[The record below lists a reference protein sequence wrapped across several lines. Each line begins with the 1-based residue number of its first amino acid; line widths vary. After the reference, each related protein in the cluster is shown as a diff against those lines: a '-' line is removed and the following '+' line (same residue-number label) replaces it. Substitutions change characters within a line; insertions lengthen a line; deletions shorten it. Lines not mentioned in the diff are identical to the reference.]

1 MAKKDD
7 RNQKSVYDE
16 VRAFEARYGDDFA
29 DLPAD
34 LPADLV
40 APVRT
45 AAARM
50 TRLRL
55 VQRL

>member
-7 RNQKSVYDE
+7 RNQKSVSDE
-16 VRAFEARYGDDFA
+16 VKAFEARYGDD
-29 DLPAD
+29 LVD

-40 APVRT
+40 VPVRT